1 MFCYKNGPY
10 LTYLTSQIRWNEA
23 LIGWTATLP
32 VPSRWC
38 RSPSC
43 PRALS
48 SRGCAGCSPSRTFCR
63 RRDSCARAPS
73 RGPRARAAPG
83 LAPGRRVG
91 KNQVFFF
98 FKHSPVVFWLFFGFL
113 VFFGFLGFF
122 HFQEYFRC
130 IQTLNYNQSY

>member
-10 LTYLTSQIRWNEA
+10 LTHLISPIRWKEA
-23 LIGWTATLP
+23 LTDWTATLP
-32 VPSRWC
+32 VPSRRC

-63 RRDSCARAPS
+63 RCDSCARAPS

-91 KNQVFFF
+91 KNPGQKKPSPVFFLLF
-98 FKHSPVVFWLFFGFL
+98 FFVVFIFFIYAPRRESF
-113 VFFGFLGFF
+113 
-122 HFQEYFRC
+122 
-130 IQTLNYNQSY
+130 